1 MHTDPHPTTTTT
13 ASPRRAA
20 LALCA
25 AALLPAVGVLV
36 TLTATQAHAQAADW
50 PNAKPISYVVPF
62 TAGGSTDIIG
72 RTIANKLQESLKQAV
87 VVENKPGQAGGIGAS
102 FVAKAAPDGYT
113 LFGGTISTHAINAS
127 LYKNLSYHPVKDFE
141 PVALVA
147 TLPNVLIINPSLGVN
162 SVAEL
167 IALLKKDPTKRM
179 FASSGAGTST
189 HLAGEM
195 FGDLIGVKLTHVPY
209 KGTPPALTDVAAG
222 QVSFMFDQ
230 MTAALPL
237 AKAGRVK
244 LLAVT
249 TGKRITLAP
258 ELPTMIESGV
268 PGFEMSSWQAIYAPK
283 GTPKAI
289 VQKLNAEI
297 VKALKQ
303 PDVQA
308 KLHDQ
313 LGMNIVGSTPEE
325 LAAHMDKEIP
335 RWADLVKKSGA
346 TPD

>member
-1 MHTDPHPTTTTT
+1 MQPVPLTLHHPL
-13 ASPRRAA
+13 RRAA

-25 AALLPAVGVLV
+25 AALLPALG
-36 TLTATQAHAQAADW
+36 TLTATQAHAQAPEW
-50 PNAKPISYVVPF
+50 PTAKPISYVVPF

-162 SVAEL
+162 NVAEL

-195 FGDLIGVKLTHVPY
+195 FGDLIGVKLTHIPY

>member
-1 MHTDPHPTTTTT
+1 MHTVPPTAT
-13 ASPRRAA
+13 PPLRRAA
-20 LALCA
+20 LAFCA
-25 AALLPAVGVLV
+25 AALLPALA
-36 TLTATQAHAQAADW
+36 TITATQAHAQAPEW
-50 PNAKPISYVVPF
+50 PTAKPISYVVPF

-87 VVENKPGQAGGIGAS
+87 VVDNKPGQAGGIGAS

-127 LYKNLSYHPVKDFE
+127 LYKNLSYHPVRDFE

-162 SVAEL
+162 NVAEL

>member
-1 MHTDPHPTTTTT
+1 MHPLPSRNTRPL
-13 ASPRRAA
+13 RRVA
-20 LALCA
+20 LALYA
-25 AALLPAVGVLV
+25 AVLLPTLGAVG
-36 TLTATQAHAQAADW
+36 TLTATQAHAQAPEW
-50 PNAKPISYVVPF
+50 PTAKPISYVVPF

-162 SVAEL
+162 NVAEL

-195 FGDLIGVKLTHVPY
+195 FGDLIGVKLTHIPY

-249 TGKRITLAP
+249 TGKRIALAP

-297 VKALKQ
+297 VKALKL

-308 KLHDQ
+308 KLQDQ

-346 TPD
+346 TAD

>member
-1 MHTDPHPTTTTT
+1 MQPVPLTLHHPL
-13 ASPRRAA
+13 RRAA

-25 AALLPAVGVLV
+25 AALLPALG
-36 TLTATQAHAQAADW
+36 TLTATQAHAQTGDW

-162 SVAEL
+162 NVAEL